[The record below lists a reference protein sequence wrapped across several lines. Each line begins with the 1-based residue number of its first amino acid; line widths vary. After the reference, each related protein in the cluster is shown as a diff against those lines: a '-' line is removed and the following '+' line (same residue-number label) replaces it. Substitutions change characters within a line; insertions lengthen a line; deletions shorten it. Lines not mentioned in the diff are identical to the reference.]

1 MPLVVAMSVK
11 GKLIAEFF
19 STPLTLGSD
28 MIDLDEIVVPKGEFT
43 PSAFSL
49 LFLKQFSERR
59 LCQWVIFEPFG
70 PVEQVSV
77 KRACLAFYLD
87 VALDGCRA
95 MPSEGMPCCVLP

>member
-70 PVEQVSV
+70 PVKQVAV
-77 KRACLAFYLD
+77 KRARFAFYLRM
-87 VALDGCRA
+87 ALNGYCC
-95 MPSEGMPCCVLP
+95 MPSESTQC